1 MDTYFQPKISLL
13 SIFRFFVKNKKGYLR
28 SGVDTELCLRGAT
41 MFTWLKVQSFL
52 MGMIE
57 DKRDFN
63 FLMTPQ
69 IRELSMLTP
78 IKLVVYSL
86 GSKAAP

>member
-1 MDTYFQPKISLL
+1 
-13 SIFRFFVKNKKGYLR
+13 
-28 SGVDTELCLRGAT
+28 